1 MENIKFSVVEKF
13 SLTNKICS
21 EEKLINGIKGERMKL
36 LVEPIR
42 KLMDEGEHE
51 KASLLKNNL
60 PAIIPTGIF
69 KGGRTADKLQTYSN
83 IICLDLDNLSN
94 DKVVPVKDIIA
105 GSDFTL
111 AVFLSPRGN
120 GLKILVKVNTGS
132 NYHKEAY
139 SQVVKY
145 YSRLTKEKFDEKT
158 NDVARLMFM
167 SYDPDVYHYPD
178 SEIFQVVTPIIISK
192 PIFTSKLSSGG
203 TVDKYLFDKIYKK
216 ALRLTEAKQEY
227 KQSNRN
233 NFIYHLINICNR
245 YGLPLDE
252 LRKKIEWCDLPAGEL
267 KNTISRVYNNKEQ
280 YGTWQLDS
288 INENSDGK
296 QKAEETAKDAQ
307 ENTTA
312 DSNSSVTEMNEKT
325 GAACPTLPTEV
336 YDFLPDF
343 LKRITGHFASGS
355 ERDLVLLSSLG
366 VISSAFPNT
375 RGVYA
380 RSFKALN
387 LFELFVAP
395 ASSGKGQMKW
405 SEILGK
411 GIDEYLRKKY
421 KKEYAI
427 FKKADENS
435 KPVLPVEKK
444 FYIGSDSSNIAL
456 ASQMYRNE
464 NIGVMY
470 DSEGSTLAQ
479 MFKNDWSNSRNILLK
494 AFENESQSINR
505 KSWEE
510 CFTIQRCTLSVVLST
525 TTNQLAKIIG
535 SIESG
540 LYSRFLIYYFSGEI
554 VWKDFFSLEGDSL
567 EPVFEVA
574 AQELLVMY
582 KANEA
587 GPISTIFLSDQ
598 QKAEIFLYFSA
609 RLQEFHKE
617 YDDQLLANVRRT
629 CVIYYK
635 IAMILTTM
643 RAYQKMTVLPEKFI
657 LDDNDHRAAFLIVD
671 TLLEHV
677 KIVYET
683 AMQDQTE
690 GIIGK
695 KKLLLKSLPKE
706 DFQKSTYI
714 EISKTLGIKKPTAEK
729 YLSDLQK
736 SGNVIKLDHGL
747 YRKAA

>member
-51 KASLLKNNL
+51 KASQLKNNL

-69 KGGRTADKLQTYSN
+69 KGGRTADKLQIYSN

-158 NDVARLMFM
+158 NDVARLMFL
-167 SYDPDVYHYPD
+167 SFDSDLYHYPD
-178 SEIFQVVTPIIISK
+178 SDIFQVVTPIIISK
-192 PIFTSKLSSGG
+192 PNVSTKQPSVG
-203 TVDKYLFDKIYKK
+203 TADKSLFDEIYAK
-216 ALRLTEAKQEY
+216 AFILTEAKQEY
-227 KQSNRN
+227 KKGNRN
-233 NFIYHLINICNR
+233 NFIYTLINICNR

-252 LRKKIEWCDLPAGEL
+252 VTKRIEWCDLPAAEL
-267 KNTISRVYNNKEQ
+267 NSTVTRIYNNKEEHC
-280 YGTWQLDS
+280 TWELNYDNKNADEAAKPE
-288 INENSDGK
+288 IVVETVK
-296 QKAEETAKDAQ
+296 EETT
-307 ENTTA
+307 NII
-312 DSNSSVTEMNEKT
+312 SILPGT
-325 GAACPTLPTEV
+325 GAKSDAASPTLPSEV
-336 YDFLPDF
+336 YNLLPDF
-343 LKRITGHFASGS
+343 LKNISSFFSDGV
-355 ERDLVLLSSLG
+355 EKDLVLLSSLG

-375 RGVYA
+375 RGIYA
-380 RSFKALN
+380 RSYKALN

-395 ASSGKGQMKW
+395 ASSGKGQMRW
-405 SEILGK
+405 AEALGK
-411 GIDEYLRKKY
+411 GIDEYLRKKF
-421 KKEYAI
+421 KIEYAI

-435 KPVLPVEKK
+435 KPVPPVEKK
-444 FYIGSDSSNIAL
+444 FFIGSDSSNIAL

-464 NIGVMY
+464 NFGLMF
-470 DSEGSTLAQ
+470 DSEASSLAQ

-494 AFENESQSINR
+494 SFENESQSINR

-510 CFTIQRCTLSVVLST
+510 CFTIPRCFLSLVLST
-525 TTNQLAKIIG
+525 TPNQLPKIIG

-540 LYSRFLIYYFSGEI
+540 LYSRFLIYYFNGEV
-554 VWKDFFSLEGDSL
+554 VWKDFFSTEGDCL
-567 EPVFEVA
+567 EPVFEA
-574 AQELLVMY
+574 AAAVLLKMY
-582 KANEA
+582 KANES
-587 GPISTIFLSDQ
+587 GPVCTISLSEVHRN
-598 QKAEIFLYFSA
+598 EIFKYFKG
-609 RLQEFHKE
+609 RLKEFHQE
-617 YDDQLLANVRRT
+617 YDDQLLANVRRF
-629 CVIYYK
+629 CVMYYK
-635 IAMILTTM
+635 IAMILTTI
-643 RAYQKMTVLPEKFI
+643 RTYQQVEILPEKLTI
-657 LDDNDHRAAFLIVD
+657 NEDDHRAALLIVD

-683 AMQDQTE
+683 SMQDQTE

-695 KKLLLKSLPKE
+695 KRLLLNSLPKE